1 MDTNNGD
8 DEDEDI
14 VIQGSSL
21 YEHLHNLGYTDFESV
36 TIPKPTSKNE
46 EKSFRFTDFIH
57 SAKNVF
63 KKLFVVCLRIIQV
76 QDDNI
81 SKKQVGT
88 ILTAKVLLND
98 HACIIHDYFD
108 KYNCRSWRTMLL
120 KLFLLGAA
128 LSPSLYIPFGTQYR
142 KSTNLFA
149 LFTLFYVSYVE
160 YSRVRAHRNL
170 KSVVS
175 LQNDLFELYK
185 RGLKIL
191 KFGYKIKL
199 NRRKCSQQFNDLTAS
214 RLNYLQPIMENLVK
228 CLEHSS
234 YTYYC
239 ISLILT
245 KLLPI
250 NVIQEDLLTRFE
262 IGSFEIRGEIN
273 YQKLKNLY
281 DTYILT
287 QSEMLH
293 LLAIG
298 YDSRTWQ
305 KSYNKIPELKLA
317 YIINFLLKYLTMYKN
332 KLLKIIDAYYAF
344 KIEPTK
350 YRYRGST
357 VSHWQDLYMHLYLA
371 SNKLQLAYGHILSI
385 LHDIDNNVIESVAHE
400 NFIESTMQRLNEM
413 KKDIETAKDFVEF
426 SSLFL
431 VKTQTDNRTNN
442 YSGMNVLT
450 PVVNVDMP
458 VVHDSEPE
466 IMDEVFEE
474 YIKDEYL
481 KPLSEECD
489 EISSYN
495 YKRDKSLFKNF
506 MTELKDALIDKQK
519 SMSERELKALE
530 RMRRNVVNETTS
542 DDGCRISTPPPM
554 PSFNSLRTL
563 EQEQI
568 GRACNDTVNT
578 QLNRLSEESKIVKPM
593 LENKQDLEKSD
604 LCDSSI
610 EDKSPIS
617 AIPLPKNTE
626 FSLIFPPPFL
636 KASEETFTGSGENS
650 EEEIIE
656 TENEN

>member
-36 TIPKPTSKNE
+36 TIPKSTPKNE
-46 EKSFRFTDFIH
+46 EKSFRFIDFIH

-63 KKLFVVCLRIIQV
+63 KKLFVVCLRII

-120 KLFLLGAA
+120 KFFLLGAA
-128 LSPSLYIPFGTQYR
+128 LSPSLYIPFGTRYR
-142 KSTNLFA
+142 NSTNLFA

-160 YSRVRAHRNL
+160 YSRVHAHRNL

-185 RGLKIL
+185 KGLKIL
-191 KFGYKIKL
+191 KYGYKMKL

-234 YTYYC
+234 YTYYRV
-239 ISLILT
+239 SLILA

-250 NVIQEDLLTRFE
+250 NVIEEDLLTRFE
-262 IGSFEIRGEIN
+262 IESFEIRGEIN

-298 YDSRTWQ
+298 YDSHTWQ
-305 KSYNKIPELKLA
+305 KSYSKIPELKLA

-344 KIEPTK
+344 KIEPTM

-385 LHDIDNNVIESVAHE
+385 LHDIDNNVIETVAHE

-426 SSLFL
+426 SSIFL
-431 VKTQTDNRTNN
+431 VKTRTDNHANN
-442 YSGMNVLT
+442 YSEINVLT
-450 PVVNVDMP
+450 PVANVDMP
-458 VVHDSEPE
+458 IVHDSEPE

-474 YIKDEYL
+474 YIKEEYL

-489 EISSYN
+489 EMSYS

-506 MTELKDALIDKQK
+506 MTELKDALKDKQK

-530 RMRRNVVNETTS
+530 RMRKNIVNEAN
-542 DDGCRISTPPPM
+542 STPPPM
-554 PSFNSLRTL
+554 PSFKSLGTMEL
-563 EQEQI
+563 EQVDQT
-568 GRACNDTVNT
+568 CNDKVNT
-578 QLNRLSEESKIVKPM
+578 QNRLSEESKIVEPM
-593 LENKQDLEKSD
+593 LENKQNLEKSD
-604 LCDSSI
+604 LCNSFDD
-610 EDKSPIS
+610 DKSPIP
-617 AIPLPKNTE
+617 AIPLQKNTG
-626 FSLIFPPPFL
+626 FSLILPPPFL
-636 KASEETFTGSGENS
+636 KASEETFAGSGENS